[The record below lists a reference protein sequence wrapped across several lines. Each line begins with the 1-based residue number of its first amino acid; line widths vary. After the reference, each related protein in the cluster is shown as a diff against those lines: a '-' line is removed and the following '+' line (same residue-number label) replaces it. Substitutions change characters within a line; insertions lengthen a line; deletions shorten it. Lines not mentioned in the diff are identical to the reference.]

1 MSSFFA
7 DLHCHS
13 VMFPFNQQQPTVWH
27 EHMHPVYPSQG
38 DFIKLAKGKIR
49 VLFLSLY
56 PVEQGFLT
64 FNQAGLETGGITDAL
79 AHLVLN
85 MPKKRADEIQSRKHN
100 YFTDLLKEYDF
111 LQRFADPYQK
121 TIYLNLFKR
130 KKFKF
135 RIVSDFDEL
144 SSTLN
149 LDSDL
154 NPNPESDDTIAVI
167 LTIEGAHSLGMGQL
181 NTLELDYSVLS
192 AVLKENISTL
202 KRLGP
207 PGKEGFHCPFFISLS
222 HHFWNQLGGHAVSL
236 WKLLGKVFDQ
246 NTGINE
252 DIKDLGKLVIDELLS
267 KDNGKRIL
275 IDIAHMSVKVRQW
288 FYYTYLPE
296 RENRTGEKIPVIVS
310 HAGVNGFAT
319 LAESEMQGT
328 PATIHEIADKLYEK
342 SKKFNPWDCF
352 QPDEEIL
359 IIHKSGGLIGL
370 NLDERIM
377 MGKEVLDA
385 ARKNA
390 RWKLPRVADVIWIEP
405 LIEEILHIAGT
416 IFSETRDDSVI
427 WDNICIGSDFD
438 GMITPIKAYNNAIK
452 FPKLDKMIFEQ
463 LRKRINPE
471 QFLINKSDSEIR
483 EISDKILWKNALRFL
498 KEHFNSRR
506 NISAT
511 SLIAFLLLTIV
522 F

>member
-1 MSSFFA
+1 MNSFFA

-13 VMFPFNQQQPTVWH
+13 TMFPYNQLQPNVWH
-27 EHMHPVYPSQG
+27 EHIHPVYPSQG
-38 DFIKLAKGKIR
+38 DFIKLARGNVR

-64 FNQAGLETGGITDAL
+64 VNQPGIESGDITDAL

-85 MPKKRADEIQSRKHN
+85 MPKKRADEIQSFEHN
-100 YFTDLLKEYDF
+100 YFTDLRNEYGF
-111 LQRFADPYQK
+111 LQRFADPYLK
-121 TIYLNLFKR
+121 TIRLNIFRR

-144 SSTLN
+144 STILD

-167 LTIEGAHSLGMGQL
+167 LTIEGAHSLGTGQL
-181 NTLELDYSVLS
+181 NTLALDYSDLS
-192 AVLKENISTL
+192 STLKENIAAL
-202 KRLGP
+202 KRFGP
-207 PGKEGFHCPFFISLS
+207 PGKEGLHCPFFISLS

-246 NTGINE
+246 NNGINQGIE
-252 DIKDLGKLVIDELLS
+252 DLGKLVLDEFLS

-275 IDIAHMSVKVRQW
+275 IDIAHMSIRVRQW
-288 FYYTYLPE
+288 YYYTYLPE
-296 RENRTGEKIPVIVS
+296 RELRTGERIPVIVS
-310 HAGVNGFAT
+310 HAGVNGFET
-319 LAESEMQGT
+319 LAGSEMHGT
-328 PATIHEIADKLYEK
+328 PETIHEIADKLYAK

-385 ARKNA
+385 IKKNS
-390 RWKLPRVADVIWIEP
+390 RWKLPWVADVIWIEP
-405 LIEEILHIAGT
+405 LIEEILHIARV
-416 IFSETRDDSVI
+416 IFSETRDESVI
-427 WDNICIGSDFD
+427 WDNICIGSDYD
-438 GMITPIKAYNNAIK
+438 GMITPVRAYKNANK

-463 LRKRINPE
+463 LRKRINTE
-471 QFLINKSDSEIR
+471 LFLKNKSDSEIR
-483 EISDKILWKNALRFL
+483 GITDKIVWKNALSFL
-498 KEHFNSRR
+498 KKHFN
-506 NISAT
+506 
-511 SLIAFLLLTIV
+511 
-522 F
+522 